1 MARQTKIVN
10 LSLPLDVYRD
20 VDEFARQKGVSRSEL
35 LREALKHYVA
45 SEKVWQRIYQ
55 WGEESARQL
64 NIKDEADVDTL
75 VHDFRQEHKR
85 TS

>member
-10 LSLPLDVYRD
+10 LSLPLDVYHD
-20 VDEFARQKGVSRSEL
+20 MDEFARQKGISRSEL

-45 SEKVWQRIYQ
+45 SEKIWHRIYQ

-64 NIKDEADVDTL
+64 NIKDEADVDVL
-75 VHDFRQEHKR
+75 VHDFRKEHDR
-85 TS
+85 S